1 MQKYVNLV
9 DLVKSFPTRIYLM
22 KSALI
27 QPRTSPSKFGGKFN
41 SLFTSLLSPETPGAP
56 GPALPQKVPLRYPRL
71 RLGETF
77 PLVPGVEQ
85 PSLRRFSSPR
95 SVSKRA
101 DSEHCQAGSRS
112 DLLHLV
118 QDDLGSLL
126 LPDLFA
132 TASGHGFWLVFR
144 SKQGWKRT
152 LNVVGLYSRALNVQ
166 SFGKQPTREP
176 PLGSN
181 QQLCRTM

>member
-1 MQKYVNLV
+1 
-9 DLVKSFPTRIYLM
+9 M
-22 KSALI
+22 KLHG
-27 QPRTSPSKFGGKFN
+27 RKTSCSC
-41 SLFTSLLSPETPGAP
+41 PETPGAP

-126 LPDLFA
+126 LPDLFV

-176 PLGSN
+176 PLGQTSSCAAPCEGTLRSN
-181 QQLCRTM
+181 SQPSGCNWTEGMRKYTEAGG